1 MKHEGE
7 EVLGA
12 AAPLEPLLCF
22 QVCLICFFFLFF
34 FHFNKIMQASASS
47 LWVKESL
54 CQRSVKGAATAG
66 RLLQHQPEPPYQLC
80 SLFIAV
86 GCLRFLSH
94 LFLFFQWQP
103 LSVQAGSG
111 PADPGSVRKSRF
123 HGWAASLCFTLSWV
137 DLRKPLTRSVCPVV
151 SHRGGDQQHEERAGE
166 VRHPDA
172 RLQQDR
178 RHPGQWAVCGRGCT
192 WEMALMMSQGEGPGV
207 WSLTNFNRFI
217 ALGHL
222 SLYEIHDRHDGLRE
236 QKHFLLKRLIVSPT
250 SSL

>member
-12 AAPLEPLLCF
+12 AAPLEPLLC
-22 QVCLICFFFLFF
+22 LICFCLLFF
-34 FHFNKIMQASASS
+34 ILIKFRKLQPLLSEWKKACVREAWREQRQQADCCGVS
-47 LWVKESL
+47 LNLRIDCVHYLSP
-54 CQRSVKGAATAG
+54 SVVSG
-66 RLLQHQPEPPYQLC
+66 
-80 SLFIAV
+80 F
-86 GCLRFLSH
+86 CLTF
-94 LFLFFQWQP
+94 FLFFQWQP
-103 LSVQAGSG
+103 LSLQAGSG

-123 HGWAASLCFTLSWV
+123 HGWAASLCFTLSRV
-137 DLRKPLTRSVCPVV
+137 DLRKPLTRCVCPVV

-217 ALGHL
+217 TLGRL
-222 SLYEIHDRHDGLRE
+222 SLYKIHDKHDGLRE
-236 QKHFLLKRLIVSPT
+236 LKLVQQVHGHWRV
-250 SSL
+250 